1 MKYNY
6 FPQEIQKRVKD
17 PFAFVS
23 YCHQNSAVYDRV
35 QTLVSYLRSQNINIV
50 YDEGGLEPGTELT
63 QFENLIFDNNCKFV
77 LVVCDKGY
85 LEKVEKSA
93 GGAWREYLNISN
105 DYPKN
110 INKYIPLIVD
120 AEIPIFSGKVYIPF
134 IDDSKF
140 VNIVNRLASLKEN
153 NERSQVKVDTLV
165 QSADL
170 LCDNGNYSAALK
182 KINHAIKVYGQQ
194 KRTSKAYWAKLY
206 NLKLVICIYKQD
218 VKNAILVADELV
230 KMITNKME
238 SEKRAN
244 YFGNCA
250 LAYRMRSSES
260 NEYEE
265 CARKAYV
272 ITKKYGV
279 EDAGYYAC
287 MYATALYET
296 EQYTAAY
303 RISKEALKDFTRVH
317 NDMSV
322 FDKNDYV
329 MYTKIKG
336 NIAEIAVTSSKSIR
350 GGRKKKLDLLLEAQE
365 NILDII
371 NIKELEDEDYVQAEI
386 YSIAVIVF
394 EALNE
399 FYSSVM

>member
-6 FPQEIQKRVKD
+6 FPQEIQKRVKN

-35 QTLVSYLRSQNINIV
+35 QALVSYLRSRNINIV

-63 QFENLIFDNNCKFV
+63 QFENLIFDNNCKVV

-85 LEKVEKSA
+85 LEKMEKST

-120 AEIPIFSGKVYIPF
+120 AEIQIFSGKVYIPF
-134 IDDSKF
+134 IDASGFD
-140 VNIVNRLASLKEN
+140 NILNRLATLKN
-153 NERSQVKVDTLV
+153 NENSQVNVDTLV
-165 QSADL
+165 QSADS
-170 LCDNGNYSAALK
+170 LCDNGDYNAALK

-218 VKNAILVADELV
+218 VKSAILVADELV
-230 KMITNKME
+230 KMITSKME

-250 LAYRMRSSES
+250 LAYRMRRSES

-265 CARKAYV
+265 CAKKAYT
-272 ITKKYGV
+272 ITKKYGI

-287 MYATALYET
+287 MYATALYDT

-303 RISKEALKDFTRVH
+303 KISKEALIDFTRVH

-350 GGRKKKLDLLLEAQE
+350 GGRKKKLELLLEAQA

-371 NIKELEDEDYVQAEI
+371 NIKELEDEDYVQAEM

-399 FYSSVM
+399 FYSSAM